1 MFEYGEGLLSFY
13 IKDDRSTYKISVIK
27 QFVDQFLVVLQVA
40 VWQYCTEY
48 NISFYTSKLQK
59 NKSFSR
65 VFSEFLQLLL
75 VISKYLIQ

>member
-27 QFVDQFLVVLQVA
+27 QFVEQFLVVLQVA

-48 NISFYTSKLQK
+48 I
-59 NKSFSR
+59 
-65 VFSEFLQLLL
+65 FL
-75 VISKYLIQ
+75 YLEIAKE